1 MDYLVLEGVR
11 VELLV
16 LDGVRVSLYCRVE
29 GWNCLPREGGGG

>member
-29 GWNCLPREGGGG
+29 G